1 MTKTYKLAMAL
12 TSALAAGCAAK
23 AVNYEAPHEPK
34 YEGREGAPP
43 ASPPR
48 VLRVVTFNIE
58 YGQRVAEAVAAL
70 RAHPGLRWPDIVLL
84 QEMDAPGVAA
94 IARALSLNSIYF
106 PISRDAET
114 GHDFGNAVLSPW
126 PIEESWK
133 VPLPHLSRVVGRAR
147 AAVGARIRIGHRSLR
162 AFSVHLGA
170 PLGTTGGQR
179 REQAATLLEHALATE
194 GPIVVAGDFNSRE
207 VGVVLAQRGFQWISE
222 KLGSTVRQGPLRF
235 RFDHVFARG
244 LHRFAEGPA
253 VGVAR
258 EVSEASDHFPVWALL
273 EWDDE

>member
-1 MTKTYKLAMAL
+1 V
-12 TSALAAGCAAK
+12 SALATACASK
-23 AVNYEAPHEPK
+23 VVNYEGPGEPK
-34 YEGREGAPP
+34 YEGRDGAPP
-43 ASPPR
+43 ASSPR

-58 YGQRVAEAVAAL
+58 YGQRVDQAVTAL
-70 RAHPGLRWPDIVLL
+70 RSHPGLRWPDIVLL

-94 IARALSLNSIYF
+94 IARALALNSTYF
-106 PISRDAET
+106 PISKDPKT

-147 AAVGARIRIGHRSLR
+147 AAVGARIRIGPRSVR

-170 PLGTTGGQR
+170 PLGTTGGER
-179 REQAATLLEHALATE
+179 REQATTLMEHALATE
-194 GPIVVAGDFNSRE
+194 GPMVVAGDFNSHE
-207 VGVVLAQRGFQWISE
+207 VGVVLAQRGFRWISE
-222 KLGSTVRQGPLRF
+222 NLGSTVRQGPLRF

-244 LHRFAEGPA
+244 LHALAGGDPA

-258 EVSEASDHFPVWALL
+258 EVSDASDHFPVWALL
-273 EWDDE
+273 EWDQGE